1 MLARTDDYSGKCSS
15 ECSIRMTQRICD
27 EYRMSKR
34 EKRKR
39 KRRRRRRRRRKEVED
54 DIDLSFDI
62 VNNVAQEGSRGR
74 EGEEPPRA
82 RQISFSR
89 GSIPVASCPARRRN
103 VPEPRSAAPLF
114 RRLRL
119 HFITTARWRR
129 LTRAGVLL
137 DVAEKEH
144 PSAPTC
150 RGRRRDVEVFQ
161 GGRRQVFEPLHSE
174 GSSTDRFRIRFRRPS
189 V

>member
-1 MLARTDDYSGKCSS
+1 
-15 ECSIRMTQRICD
+15 
-27 EYRMSKR
+27 MSKR
-34 EKRKR
+34 EKTKKEKKKKKKKKKR
-39 KRRRRRRRRRKEVED
+39 SRRQD

-74 EGEEPPRA
+74 EGEKPPRA
-82 RQISFSR
+82 RQISSSG

-103 VPEPRSAAPLF
+103 VPKKPTSAAPLF

-174 GSSTDRFRIRFRRPS
+174 GSSTDRFRINVPTTERLVWSKLENARRKRVATESLPLPPRFP
-189 V
+189 